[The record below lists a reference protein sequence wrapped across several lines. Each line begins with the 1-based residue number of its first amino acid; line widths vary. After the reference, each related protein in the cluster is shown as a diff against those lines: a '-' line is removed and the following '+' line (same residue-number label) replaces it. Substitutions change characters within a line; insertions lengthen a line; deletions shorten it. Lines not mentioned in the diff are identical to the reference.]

1 MQGTLYTHAWYL
13 NSLPIP
19 WKCPYRVMYV
29 SSYLRTSSIEHTP
42 RTPTSFTMVY
52 KGSHKKSSYLNGQA
66 SKAIFDN
73 FWYTLRVMI
82 SLIKN

>member
-1 MQGTLYTHAWYL
+1 MWGTLYTHAWYL

-29 SSYLRTSSIEHTP
+29 SPYLRTFSIEHTP

-52 KGSHKKSSYLNGQA
+52 KGSRKKRSYLNGQA
-66 SKAIFDN
+66 SKA
-73 FWYTLRVMI
+73 YPSPPRA
-82 SLIKN
+82 